1 MWRAEA
7 LDGIQ
12 GFHVSLDSRDVADRY
27 EGPSANERLIN
38 HYTID
43 EIKFNHDVSKVAFW
57 PTYDKGV
64 YIVDLITKKDDYN
77 TPDKKASQD
86 VVAAKTAVPPPA
98 CLASSRPSSGDP
110 LRGYRS
116 PDSPWVSSCSRPG
129 SSSGSKDADQSP
141 LSVGSLGALSSIR
154 GDQSEILKG
163 PSGRV

>member
-64 YIVDLITKKDDYN
+64 YIVDLITKKNYYN
-77 TPDKKASQD
+77 TPDKKAPQE
-86 VVAAKTAVPPPA
+86 VIAAKTAVPQSTPGLTPVV
-98 CLASSRPSSGDP
+98 ASELGGS
-110 LRGYRS
+110 
-116 PDSPWVSSCSRPG
+116 SPWPPMAGLILG
-129 SSSGSKDADQSP
+129 SVLLAAGVVLWIK
-141 LSVGSLGALSSIR
+141 R
-154 GDQSEILKG
+154 
-163 PSGRV
+163 R